1 MEPTQF
7 GHEPEDDV
15 SPGSHRPE
23 FTQVRYE
30 VDGAVATITL
40 NRPDKANAQSM
51 VLIDELDA
59 AFCRAGD
66 DDAVRVVILAGAGRH
81 FSAGHDLAELVGPN
95 RDPAVDDERSTPEGK
110 FAHERRMYWDRCVS
124 IRDFPKPTIAAV
136 QGKCIAA
143 GLMLAAMCDL
153 IVAADDAQF
162 QNPVARMSGMGVE
175 LLVEP
180 WELGARKA
188 KEFLLTGGFIDA
200 DEAWRLGLVN
210 RVVPAE
216 QLGQA
221 TRAMADEVAL
231 VPPVTARHI
240 KDSINHAVDLGG
252 QRASWQYHF
261 MSHHFV
267 HNTAAAT
274 GKLEERNRAGSMRE
288 VFAAR
293 DRGDAPPTP

>member
-1 MEPTQF
+1 VHPEADQ
-7 GHEPEDDV
+7 EDDM
-15 SPGSHRPE
+15 SPHDPAPAL
-23 FTQVRYE
+23 TQVRYE
-30 VDGAVATITL
+30 TDAAVATITL
-40 NRPDKANAQSM
+40 DRPDKANAQSM

-59 AFCRAGD
+59 AFARAGAD
-66 DDAVRVVILAGAGRH
+66 DTVRVVILAGAGRH
-81 FSAGHDLAELVGPN
+81 FSSGHDLSELVGPH
-95 RDPAVDDERSTPEGK
+95 RDPAVDERRSTPEGK
-110 FAHERRMYWDRCVS
+110 FAHERQMYWDRCLA

-153 IVAADDAQF
+153 IVAAEDAQF

-188 KEFLLTGGFIDA
+188 KEFLLTGAFIDA
-200 DEAWRLGLVN
+200 AEAWRLGLVN
-210 RVVPAE
+210 KVVPADG
-216 QLGQA
+216 LA
-221 TRAMADEVAL
+221 AAARAMADEVAL

-240 KDSINHAVDLGG
+240 KDSINHAVDLSG

-274 GKLEERNRAGSMRE
+274 GKLDERNRADSMRE
-288 VFAAR
+288 VFDAR
-293 DRGDAPPTP
+293 DRGDVPPP